1 MHALSKAIKLCD
13 GTTGLARKIGEK
25 PQTVNAWLQ
34 RGLKRGLIKVP
45 AEHCPSIEEA
55 TAHQVTCEQLRP
67 DVKWAVLRGHPL
79 PLSANDGGTSERAA

>member
-1 MHALSKAIKLCD
+1 MDALVEAISLCD

-34 RGLKRGLIKVP
+34 RGLKRGQIKVP

-55 TAHQVTCEQLRP
+55 TEHRVTCEQLRP
-67 DVKWAVLRGHPL
+67 DVKWSVLRGRPL
-79 PLSANDGGTSERAA
+79 PVPANGPSNEGHA